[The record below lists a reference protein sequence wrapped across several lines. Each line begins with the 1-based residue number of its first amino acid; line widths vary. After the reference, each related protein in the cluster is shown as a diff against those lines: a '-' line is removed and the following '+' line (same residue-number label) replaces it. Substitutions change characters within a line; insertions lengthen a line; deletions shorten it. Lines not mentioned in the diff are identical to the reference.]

1 MIRNKRDDAWVFHNE
16 LIHIFLLCRNFP
28 LAKKNGNRVAFGDIL
43 RIERHCFKV
52 AFDPKESKIAY
63 RLICGADVVMKPRSV
78 NGTDTIV
85 IDDAVSKD
93 NSADGGVAER
103 NCEND
108 VPMDGD
114 ESLLADEELD
124 AVLAEANV
132 SRAASE
138 SN

>member
-1 MIRNKRDDAWVFHNE
+1 MFHNE

-63 RLICGADVVMKPRSV
+63 RLICGADVVMKPRAV
-78 NGTDTIV
+78 NGTDTII
-85 IDDAVSKD
+85 IDDAVSKENATDGDVTGQNNDD
-93 NSADGGVAER
+93 N
-103 NCEND
+103 

-114 ESLLADEELD
+114 ESLLTDEELNT
-124 AVLAEANV
+124 VLADANV